1 VEAASIPWR
10 PIGELFVEKGS
21 ITPDQ
26 LEEALAEQAA
36 TGLRLGEVLVKRN
49 LISSP
54 ELTQALMEQLGRE
67 VAREE
72 GFGTGLWSAI
82 RRRNASHDSEAD
94 PVPLEADRPPFGAGL
109 TRKLG
114 VVPDEPDAPGP
125 SDSATI
131 EEAEFERVRE
141 VLVQPADEKA
151 DQAEADILR
160 ESLTEA
166 HVEIRALRQGVA
178 EREERLEALATE
190 IATLREAAE
199 SRDSTVRAKGLE
211 QELSTVR
218 AEVDELTISLA
229 GANGKASELE
239 STLTAERQAH
249 GETRHRLD
257 EATLAEENARQAR
270 VEIERDFGAMQAERD
285 AARSEAS
292 ALRDQ
297 IVAAE
302 TALGA
307 EREAHADTR
316 RHAEQTAADA
326 AQVRQVVNGFDQE
339 RCELAERARTLEEDL
354 VTRQA
359 TESRLGEQL
368 EASQGR
374 TAELDD
380 QVSSLTAQLEEIEQE
395 RLALIDRAQTLEEDL
410 ASRQANGSRL
420 EEELQAANHRS
431 DELNGQI
438 AGLSQELDSVRRER
452 DDLAERARMLEEDL
466 ASREANGSH
475 LEEQLHA
482 AEGRA
487 AELNDQVVS
496 LGGGLASAES
506 VLEEAEAARE
516 AARRDAEIAADKLN
530 AAEARITELHAT
542 VDGFEGEKAELSKA
556 FSDQR
561 LALEQELGTVGA
573 RLAEESA
580 AHSETRCVLSHA
592 LTELA
597 AREPVPILGDESEP
611 GPQDYLC
618 FIPKNDGY
626 RLVGRTGLLPAAG
639 DECDVDGV
647 AHAVTRVARSPL
659 PFDSRTCVYLLA
671 AG

>member
-82 RRRNASHDSEAD
+82 RSRNASHNSEAD

-114 VVPDEPDAPGP
+114 VVPDEPDAPAP
-125 SDSATI
+125 SDSAMI
-131 EEAEFERVRE
+131 EEAGFEQLRE
-141 VLVQPADEKA
+141 VLVQSADEKA

-166 HVEIRALRQGVA
+166 HVEIKALRQGVA

-199 SRDSTVRAKGLE
+199 SQDYTVGATALE

-249 GETRHRLD
+249 GETRQRLD
-257 EATLAEENARQAR
+257 EATRAEENARQAR

-292 ALRDQ
+292 ASHDALGGRENELAALRDQ
-297 IVAAE
+297 IAAAE
-302 TALGA
+302 TALDA
-307 EREAHADTR
+307 ERDAHADTR

-326 AQVRQVVNGFDQE
+326 AQVRQVVDGFDQE

-359 TESRLGEQL
+359 TESRLVEQL
-368 EASQGR
+368 EAAQRR

-380 QVSSLTAQLEEIEQE
+380 QVSSLAAQLEEIEQE
-395 RLALIDRAQTLEEDL
+395 RLALIDRART
-410 ASRQANGSRL
+410 
-420 EEELQAANHRS
+420 
-431 DELNGQI
+431 
-438 AGLSQELDSVRRER
+438 
-452 DDLAERARMLEEDL
+452 LEEDL

-496 LGGGLASAES
+496 LAGGLASAES
-506 VLEEAEAARE
+506 ALEEAEAARE
-516 AARRDAEIAADKLN
+516 AARRDADTAADKLN
-530 AAEARITELHAT
+530 DAEARITELHAT

-561 LALEQELGTVGA
+561 LALERELGTVGA

-597 AREPVPILGDESEP
+597 AREPIPILGDESEP

-618 FIPKNDGY
+618 FIPKKDGY

-659 PFDSRTCVYLLA
+659 PFDSRTCVYLIA